1 MRCGWVDLG
10 GRMVV
15 VSADED
21 VTEWVSMEV
30 EGSCSG
36 GNDGH
41 GGMRYSPF
49 CRWFATPGV

>member
-49 CRWFATPGV
+49 CRWFAIPGV